1 MLKSMNGWLGNLC
14 YNKKWCVNI
23 GSIFEK
29 YVNFGDV
36 IFKCFYKMLGRQTK
50 SPFYSLVL

>member
-1 MLKSMNGWLGNLC
+1 MLKSMNGWLGNLW

-23 GSIFEK
+23 GIIFEK

-36 IFKCFYKMLGRQTK
+36 IYKCF
-50 SPFYSLVL
+50 